1 MSVKFKTLL
10 ISTISFFI
18 IAILTFTILGVAIF
32 KYIDYIEHNGS
43 EKKFKVV
50 QAIIER
56 EEYNMHKTT
65 LDWAH
70 WDDAYNFILGKNKEA
85 FIEANLQDTTL
96 QQLNLNFMYFIDAQG
111 NMVYSM
117 SRDIDSRTKDLLEKK
132 LLNKS
137 IDFNSL
143 GGSKNNKKVP
153 GILNIYGKLFIVDW
167 AGINTTDE
175 KSKIN
180 GGLIIGRYVDKQFI
194 DYINSITN
202 ARVDFKEIINPNETN
217 IDTLKKDSENIIL
230 YKPIQDINGDMSILS
245 SISMERDDYK
255 IGKNYF
261 KAMILISFMIIA
273 LILFI
278 NVIIFDKCIL
288 KRLKA
293 LDEFINTV
301 AITRDTKARINISG
315 NDEIKNIANSTNR
328 MLGKL
333 ESAYEDIFNL
343 SYSDKLTGL
352 RNRIYIENK
361 FRELVQEESVDYSII
376 MGDVNGLKLVNDT
389 FGHKEGDRLIYAIGT
404 IIQSMCSKDDIIAR
418 WGGDEFIIL
427 IINKNYP
434 YLASLIQDI
443 KNECKRITDFGFK
456 VSIAL
461 GSAEKNEGINLEEVM
476 NLAEERMYRSKL
488 TEAKSSRNGM
498 VMSLERTLYEKH
510 SETEEHTQR
519 IKELSVKLGK
529 KINLP
534 EDKLS
539 ELELLSSLHDIGKI
553 GIPDHILMKPGKLTD
568 EEWKIMKRH
577 TEIGYRI
584 AKATPELSHVANEIL
599 SHHEKYDGT
608 GYPQGLKGEEIPI
621 LSRVINVVDSF
632 DVMTHKRVY
641 KDAASIDYAVKELKR
656 CSGTQFDPVIVNEF
670 IDLLMEDSV
679 KLKNS

>member
-32 KYIDYIEHNGS
+32 KYIDYIEHNSS

-70 WDDAYNFILGKNKEA
+70 WNDAYNFILGKNKEA

-117 SRDIDSRTKDLLEKK
+117 SRDIDSRTKDLLEKE

-143 GGSKNNKKVP
+143 GGLKNNKKVP

-180 GGLIIGRYVDKQFI
+180 GGLIIGRYIDKQFI
-194 DYINSITN
+194 EYINSITN
-202 ARVDFKEIINPNETN
+202 ARVDFKEIINSNEVN
-217 IDTLKKDSENIIL
+217 IDTLKKDSENIIR
-230 YKPIQDINGDMSILS
+230 YKSIQDLNGDVSILS
-245 SISMERDDYK
+245 SISMERDYYK

-261 KAMILISFMIIA
+261 KVMILISFMIIA

-301 AITRDTKARINISG
+301 AITRDTKARISISG
-315 NDEIKNIANSTNR
+315 NDEIKNIADSMNR

-361 FRELVQEESVDYSII
+361 FRELDQEESIDYSII

-389 FGHKEGDRLIYAIGT
+389 FGHKEGDRLIHTIGT

-434 YLASLIQDI
+434 YLSSLIQDI

-510 SETEEHTQR
+510 NETEEHTQR

-599 SHHEKYDGT
+599 SHHERYDGT

-641 KDAASIDYAVKELKR
+641 KDAASIDYAVEELKR

-670 IDLLMEDSV
+670 IDLLMENGV

>member
-43 EKKFKVV
+43 ERKFKVV

-70 WDDAYNFILGKNKEA
+70 WDDSYNFILGKNKEA

-117 SRDIDSRTKDLLEKK
+117 SRDLDSRTKDLLEKK

-143 GGSKNNKKVP
+143 EVSKNNKKVP

-180 GGLIIGRYVDKQFI
+180 GGLIIGRYIDKQFI

-202 ARVDFKEIINPNETN
+202 ARVDFKEIINPNETD

-361 FRELVQEESVDYSII
+361 FRELDQEESIDYSII

-389 FGHKEGDRLIYAIGT
+389 FGHEEGDRLIYTIGT
-404 IIQSMCSKDDIIAR
+404 IIQSICSKDDIIAR

-427 IINKNYP
+427 IINKNYL
-434 YLASLIQDI
+434 YLSSLIQDI

-456 VSIAL
+456 ISIAL

-510 SETEEHTQR
+510 NETEEHTQR

-608 GYPQGLKGEEIPI
+608 GYPQGLKEEEIPI

-641 KDAASIDYAVKELKR
+641 KDAASIDYAVEELKR